1 MNAGLQPA
9 PPRKRRPDPRYKPV
23 WKPHVFREMAIALG
37 KTLREYALLM
47 RLHRPIGIWLLL
59 WPAMWALW
67 IAGQGRPDAKL
78 LLIFVGGVVVMRS
91 AGCVINDYA
100 DRNFDPSVA
109 RTRDRPLAAKR
120 VAPGEALFL
129 FVTLGLVAVWL
140 AMQLDPLA
148 RLYAVGGGVLTVT
161 YPWLKRFIHVPQF
174 YLGVAF
180 GWSIP
185 MAFAALTG
193 EVPRIAWLLVIVVVL
208 WAAVYDTMYAMVDRK
223 DDERVGIKSTAILF
237 GEADRLIIAVMQGMT
252 LFALWLAGD
261 EAGLG
266 TWYRAGLATAALFF
280 AFQLWLIRKR
290 EPEACFR
297 AFNNNHFVGMAVFIG
312 LALDYLYR
320 G

>member
-1 MNAGLQPA
+1 LNAELQPA
-9 PPRKRRPDPRYKPV
+9 PRKRRRDPSYKPV
-23 WKPHVFREMAIALG
+23 WKPRVLRETAIALG
-37 KTLREYALLM
+37 LTLREYALLM

-59 WPAMWALW
+59 WPALWALW
-67 IAGQGRPDAKL
+67 IAGQGRPEVEL
-78 LLIFVGGVVVMRS
+78 LLFFVTGVVVMRS

-100 DRNFDPSVA
+100 DRDFDPSVA

-129 FVTLGLVAVWL
+129 FVALGLVAVWL

-161 YPWLKRFIHVPQF
+161 YPWLKRFVHLPQF

-185 MAFAALTG
+185 MAFAAITG
-193 EVPRIAWLLVIVVVL
+193 EVPRIAWLLVTAVVL

-223 DDERVGIKSTAILF
+223 DDEKVGIKSTAILF

-266 TWYRAGLATAALFF
+266 IWYRAGLAAAAAFF
-280 AFQLWLIRKR
+280 AFQLWLIRRR

-297 AFNNNHFVGMAVFIG
+297 AFNNNHFVGLVIFVG